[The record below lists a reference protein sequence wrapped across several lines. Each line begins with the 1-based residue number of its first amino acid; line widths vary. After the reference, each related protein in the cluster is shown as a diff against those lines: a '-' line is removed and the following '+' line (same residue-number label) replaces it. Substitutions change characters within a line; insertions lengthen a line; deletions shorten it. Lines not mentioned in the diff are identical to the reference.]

1 MGAIQGAVRRGSAR
15 HTLRWR
21 RRWRNG
27 SKKPP
32 HRHDLRQCP
41 PATPIDLGGELA
53 VRGQEAPE
61 PHKGPH
67 HQYAHFHAAKSSQ
80 IRIENDPVTAQ
91 DHDSKQ
97 GAFCLGWN
105 LLGRVGWPRVPI
117 EPGCPVP
124 RLVSHTEIL
133 GEGSGKVAW
142 QVPSERIESEM
153 YGLGH
158 HVLARGRVQAGETAV
173 ILGAGKLGL
182 SVLDVLCHGSGAC
195 LTMVCDVQPLRLNV
209 AGKLGADHVVDVA
222 REDPVA
228 RVREWTGGVCADCV
242 IECVGHYH
250 DVAGRE
256 APLAQAVKMIR
267 PGGRVVTAGMGE
279 QLSAVHFKTLVVK
292 ERRSS
297 PRARP
302 PGAASQQK
310 AVACIGATAHRA
322 LWRRAVHPDDAHRTL
337 QYRARDGRAHACLR
351 PRIRIP
357 ARESAPRNLPRRSTP
372 KRARE
377 AQDRTAPSGREAL
390 RRPTPACE
398 SILNL
403 R

>member
-1 MGAIQGAVRRGSAR
+1 M
-15 HTLRWR
+15 
-21 RRWRNG
+21 
-27 SKKPP
+27 
-32 HRHDLRQCP
+32 
-41 PATPIDLGGELA
+41 
-53 VRGQEAPE
+53 RGQEAPE

-222 REDPVA
+222 QEDPVA
-228 RVREWTGGVCADCV
+228 RVREWTGGVGADCV

-279 QLSAVHFKTLVVK
+279 RLSAVHFKTLVVK
-292 ERRSS
+292 EAEIIATRVTAGEF
-297 PRARP
+297 PRAIRLLDKGLLHP
-302 PGAASQQK
+302 ELLVTRQLPLREVQAGFAAVDGEEPGTIKVVLDVQ
-310 AVACIGATAHRA
+310 AT
-322 LWRRAVHPDDAHRTL
+322 
-337 QYRARDGRAHACLR
+337 
-351 PRIRIP
+351 
-357 ARESAPRNLPRRSTP
+357 
-372 KRARE
+372 
-377 AQDRTAPSGREAL
+377 
-390 RRPTPACE
+390 
-398 SILNL
+398 
-403 R
+403 